1 MKNALYILL
10 FFLSIE
16 LGASERIRVHY
27 YYLEE
32 LGVSPSLAV
41 CSTLPSP
48 HHFLRENKNGE
59 QLYTPIHFAIERSFD
74 EMHKRIKN
82 NRHNIPILDEI
93 EIVDQVVIISFKE
106 NRIREYHTR
115 IPIRLALKL
124 TIGENLYLRKN
135 PDFKIPDIK
144 GFILKSADGRT
155 YPQLGYM
162 SMNPLYFSVT
172 EPVAT
177 NESEQVRAGQSQ

>member
-1 MKNALYILL
+1 
-10 FFLSIE
+10 
-16 LGASERIRVHY
+16 
-27 YYLEE
+27 
-32 LGVSPSLAV
+32 
-41 CSTLPSP
+41 
-48 HHFLRENKNGE
+48 
-59 QLYTPIHFAIERSFD
+59 
-74 EMHKRIKN
+74 MHKRIKN